1 MTLAIIPARGGSKRL
16 PRKAILPLGGK
27 PLIVWTIEAAL
38 ACSFIDTVCVST
50 DSEEIRNIAL
60 DYGAE
65 APFLRPAELGSDTA
79 TSVDVA
85 EHALRFYEEKCNKR
99 FDTLILL
106 QPTSPLRG
114 SEDIR
119 AAMRLYAEKK
129 ARNVVSVC
137 ETEHSPLWC
146 NTLPP
151 DASLVGFIRPELKK
165 VRSQDLPIFYRI
177 NGAIYIVDTEEFRD
191 KREFFLE
198 SRSYA
203 YIMPKQRSIDI
214 DEELDLAFAETLM
227 AKSNTNRPERILTRE
242 K

>member
-1 MTLAIIPARGGSKRL
+1 LNGEYNDAGDN
-16 PRKAILPLGGK
+16 PRTGRKQKAAAQSDSSPGGK

-65 APFLRPAELGSDTA
+65 TPFLRPVELGSDTA

-177 NGAIYIVDTEEFRD
+177 NGAIYIVDTEEFATSGSSFLNRD
-191 KREFFLE
+191 PCLHN
-198 SRSYA
+198 A
-203 YIMPKQRSIDI
+203 
-214 DEELDLAFAETLM
+214 
-227 AKSNTNRPERILTRE
+227 
-242 K
+242 